1 MTKIIVIRALIVL
14 IMSCLFLSSNTAF
27 AFVCEGGQINIGDST
42 VKVLDK
48 CGEPHSK
55 NVIGQRRNAG
65 GFDAGASGG
74 GWSAS
79 ESQQLIEQWTY
90 IDIPYHHGRYV
101 IMTFKG
107 GKLVDIKEEVK

>member
-1 MTKIIVIRALIVL
+1 MTKITVIRALIVL
-14 IMSCLFLSSNTAF
+14 IMSCLFLSSNMAF
-27 AFVCEGGQINIGDST
+27 AFVCEGGQINIGDSM

-55 NVIGQRRNAG
+55 DVVGERG
-65 GFDAGASGG
+65 EASWWDGSKT
-74 GWSAS
+74 W
-79 ESQQLIEQWTY
+79 ELIERWTY